1 MNLFK
6 IIFPI
11 IYAIVVTAI
20 GIFFSYI
27 LSLVAGFFWGLFFFL
42 ITFLF
47 ALLILHPKTHAWRY
61 IIPSFLLMFIFMIYP
76 IVYTIQ
82 IAFTN
87 YGTGHILTK
96 RQVIEQLEKETFL
109 PKNTKNFEYE
119 IYQAKSGDI
128 TLLFRDKDGSI
139 YKVDNKK
146 LIEIKKG
153 SFPTEY
159 SGYKLIEGSKKFSQI
174 VKLQNLKIELEEDT
188 FLQLSDINHFSIYKQ
203 RYSYDPKQDVLIDNL
218 TGEKLIPQEGFFVRP
233 NGEKILPGFV
243 TFVGIENFHRLLSD
257 ERVSKPFLR
266 VFSWTLLW
274 ALGTTFIN
282 FTFGLFL
289 ALLMNDKKLRFRGI
303 YRTLL
308 IVPWAIPAFISLLI
322 WVGLLNM
329 EVGVINRILYSIFR
343 VKIPW
348 FLETT
353 WARVALFIVNLWLGY
368 PYAMTVC
375 LGSLQSIPEELYE
388 AAKVDGASYIQQL
401 TKITL
406 PLLLTAIGPLIV
418 GTFAFNFNNFNVI
431 YLLTGG
437 RPPMQD
443 ISSVAGTTDILIS
456 YTYKLAF
463 EGAKGQDYGLAATI
477 SIIVFII
484 VATLS
489 IINFW
494 ISGMFKR
501 EVRYE

>member
-1 MNLFK
+1 
-6 IIFPI
+6 
-11 IYAIVVTAI
+11 
-20 GIFFSYI
+20 
-27 LSLVAGFFWGLFFFL
+27 
-42 ITFLF
+42 
-47 ALLILHPKTHAWRY
+47 
-61 IIPSFLLMFIFMIYP
+61 MFIFMIYP
-76 IVYTIQ
+76 IIYTIQ

-96 RQVIEQLEKETFL
+96 IQAVEQLEKETFL
-109 PKNTKNFEYE
+109 PEDAKSFKYE
-119 IYQAKSGDI
+119 IYQDKSGEL
-128 TLLFRDKDGSI
+128 TLLFIDEEGSI
-139 YKVDNKK
+139 YKVEDKK
-146 LIEIKKG
+146 LVKIGEGKI
-153 SFPTEY
+153 PTNY
-159 SGYKLIEGSKKFSQI
+159 NGYKLLEGQKKFSQVAKI
-174 VKLQNLKIELEEDT
+174 QNLKIELEGDF
-188 FLQLSDINHFSIYKQ
+188 FLQLSDLNHFSIYKQ
-203 RYSYDPKQDVLIDNL
+203 RYTYNPKDDVLIDNL
-218 TGEKLIPQEGFFVRP
+218 TGEKLISQSGFFVRP
-233 NGEKILPGFV
+233 NGDKILPGFV
-243 TFVGIENFHRLLSD
+243 TFVGFENFLSLLSD

-266 VFSWTLLW
+266 VFSWTLIW
-274 ALGTTFIN
+274 ASGTTFIN

-289 ALLMNDKKLRFRGI
+289 ALLMNNKNIKFRGI

-308 IVPWAIPAFISLLI
+308 IVPWAIPAFISLLV
-322 WVGLLNM
+322 WVGLLNT
-329 EVGVINRILYSIFR
+329 EVGVVNRILHSIFGI
-343 VKIPW
+343 KIPW
-348 FLETT
+348 FLEPT
-353 WARVALFIVNLWLGY
+353 WTKVALFIVNLWLGY

-388 AAKVDGASYIQQL
+388 AAKVDGATYTQQL

-463 EGAKGQDYGLAATI
+463 EGGRGQDYGLAATI

-494 ISGMFKR
+494 LSGMFKR